1 MIAPG
6 VSRVGIITSYE
17 NNVIYLLTS
26 VVAFAN
32 TDSEWEGAKEPIF
45 LMVSERLTSFQLITT
60 SVSGRKR
67 NFFYVLKIKSQKW
80 SYNFKKVD
88 FSEAFSA
95 QLKQN

>member
-32 TDSEWEGAKEPIF
+32 TASE
-45 LMVSERLTSFQLITT
+45 
-60 SVSGRKR
+60 
-67 NFFYVLKIKSQKW
+67 
-80 SYNFKKVD
+80 
-88 FSEAFSA
+88 
-95 QLKQN
+95 